1 MSALASKSQHIP
13 FRNSKLTQLLQDS
26 LCGQAKVMMFMHI
39 SPEAN
44 MFGETVSTLKFAT
57 RVSEITL
64 GQVRGLQYGLRTMPS
79 NAMGLE
85 VEAFGS
91 ALSRFTSL

>member
-1 MSALASKSQHIP
+1 MAALASKNQHIP

-64 GQVRGLQYGLRTMPS
+64 GQVSCHTQP
-79 NAMGLE
+79 
-85 VEAFGS
+85 
-91 ALSRFTSL
+91 